1 MFTGIVE
8 ETGSIRSLRLSGSS
22 GKIAIRAKK
31 VLGGTRIGDSIAVN
45 GVCLTVVSLE
55 KDGFTADV
63 MAETVRRTN
72 LGDTKIGEK
81 VNLERAMAADGRFGG
96 HIVSGHVDGTGRIVE
111 VKKDDNAI
119 WYTIQAAPQ
128 LMRYI
133 VEKGS
138 VTIDGISLTVAKVAE
153 DNFSISA
160 IPHTVSQTVLK
171 DRKVGAV
178 VNLETDIIGK
188 YVEKLLCKG
197 QPEGITRDFLAKY
210 GF

>member
-81 VNLERAMAADGRFGG
+81 EEHMSIWSVRWRQMAD
-96 HIVSGHVDGTGRIVE
+96 SVD
-111 VKKDDNAI
+111 
-119 WYTIQAAPQ
+119 
-128 LMRYI
+128 
-133 VEKGS
+133 
-138 VTIDGISLTVAKVAE
+138 ISL
-153 DNFSISA
+153 
-160 IPHTVSQTVLK
+160 Q
-171 DRKVGAV
+171 
-178 VNLETDIIGK
+178 DILTG
-188 YVEKLLCKG
+188 
-197 QPEGITRDFLAKY
+197 PE
-210 GF
+210 

>member
-81 VNLERAMAADGRFGG
+81 SE
-96 HIVSGHVDGTGRIVE
+96 SG
-111 VKKDDNAI
+111 
-119 WYTIQAAPQ
+119 
-128 LMRYI
+128 
-133 VEKGS
+133 
-138 VTIDGISLTVAKVAE
+138 
-153 DNFSISA
+153 
-160 IPHTVSQTVLK
+160 
-171 DRKVGAV
+171 
-178 VNLETDIIGK
+178 
-188 YVEKLLCKG
+188 
-197 QPEGITRDFLAKY
+197 TRDGGRWQIRRTYRCRAY
-210 GF
+210 

>member
-96 HIVSGHVDGTGRIVE
+96 HIVAGHIDGTGMIEELRKEENAVWVKIRTTPEILELIVDKIYIYENKQIKIHIRYQDMIEKMKVIRRFYAEHRTECRKE
-111 VKKDDNAI
+111 V
-119 WYTIQAAPQ
+119 
-128 LMRYI
+128 
-133 VEKGS
+133 G
-138 VTIDGISLTVAKVAE
+138 
-153 DNFSISA
+153 
-160 IPHTVSQTVLK
+160 
-171 DRKVGAV
+171 
-178 VNLETDIIGK
+178 
-188 YVEKLLCKG
+188 
-197 QPEGITRDFLAKY
+197 
-210 GF
+210 

>member
-81 VNLERAMAADGRFGG
+81 VNLEND
-96 HIVSGHVDGTGRIVE
+96 IV
-111 VKKDDNAI
+111 
-119 WYTIQAAPQ
+119 
-128 LMRYI
+128 
-133 VEKGS
+133 
-138 VTIDGISLTVAKVAE
+138 
-153 DNFSISA
+153 
-160 IPHTVSQTVLK
+160 
-171 DRKVGAV
+171 
-178 VNLETDIIGK
+178 GK
-188 YVEKLLCKG
+188 YIKKFLTPSEPAGKCSGLTMELL
-197 QPEGITRDFLAKY
+197 EEYGI
-210 GF
+210 

>member
-81 VNLERAMAADGRFGG
+81 VNLERAMLAIVTVTFPGSPSASAFSTRTMRVRRLIPSASSTTRTISPGRNFENLSP
-96 HIVSGHVDGTGRIVE
+96 VSRWRSI
-111 VKKDDNAI
+111 
-119 WYTIQAAPQ
+119 AP
-128 LMRYI
+128 
-133 VEKGS
+133 
-138 VTIDGISLTVAKVAE
+138 IS
-153 DNFSISA
+153 
-160 IPHTVSQTVLK
+160 
-171 DRKVGAV
+171 
-178 VNLETDIIGK
+178 
-188 YVEKLLCKG
+188 
-197 QPEGITRDFLAKY
+197 
-210 GF
+210 

>member
-72 LGDTKIGEK
+72 LGATKIGVK

-96 HIVSGHVDGTGRIVE
+96 HIVAGHIDGTGMIEELRKEENAVQYNQSRGKRKPGVRQACDIFSGQHRGDRYKADPSADPAVSGRRLC
-111 VKKDDNAI
+111 DD
-119 WYTIQAAPQ
+119 
-128 LMRYI
+128 
-133 VEKGS
+133 V
-138 VTIDGISLTVAKVAE
+138 
-153 DNFSISA
+153 
-160 IPHTVSQTVLK
+160 
-171 DRKVGAV
+171 
-178 VNLETDIIGK
+178 
-188 YVEKLLCKG
+188 
-197 QPEGITRDFLAKY
+197 
-210 GF
+210 